1 MRAGGAGYSGG
12 FINHYYLLPLIYPG
26 TLTRTVQFV
35 LAAGALAINAA
46 LYFRVYRRRTMGPT
60 R

>member
-1 MRAGGAGYSGG
+1 MQAGGAGYSGA
-12 FINHYYLLPLIYPG
+12 FIDHYLLPLIYPG
-26 TLTRTVQFV
+26 ALTRTVQLV